1 MIQIRKFRLSD
12 YEEVVNL
19 WQKTGLVLRPGDDLE
34 GIRLKLKRDRD
45 LFLIAEKDHKIVGV
59 VIGAWDGRRGW
70 INHLA
75 VSPNFQRLGVA
86 RSLLDEVERRLAN
99 KGALKV
105 NAQVYRRNKVSLDF
119 FGALGYEVHADLLM
133 VGKTIRRRG

>member
-1 MIQIRKFRLSD
+1 VLRIRKFRLSD

-19 WQKTGLVLRPGDDLE
+19 WKKTGLVLRPGDDLE
-34 GIRLKLKRDRD
+34 GVGLKLKRDPD
-45 LFLIAEKDHKIVGV
+45 LFLIAEKDHKIVGAV
-59 VIGAWDGRRGW
+59 MGAWDGRRGW

-86 RSLLDEVERRLAN
+86 RSLLVEVEKRLAN

-105 NAQVYRRNKVSLDF
+105 NAQVYKRNKVSLDF
-119 FGALGYEVHADLLM
+119 FEALGYEVHADLLM
-133 VGKTIRRRG
+133 VGKTLRRRG

>member
-1 MIQIRKFRLSD
+1 LSD
-12 YEEVVNL
+12 YEEIVNL

>member
-12 YEEVVNL
+12 YEEIVNL

-75 VSPNFQRLGVA
+75 VSPNFRRLGVA
-86 RSLLDEVERRLAN
+86 RSLLDEVEKRLAN

-105 NAQVYRRNKVSLDF
+105 NAQVYRRNKRSLAF
-119 FGALGYEVHADLLM
+119 FRALGYEVHADLLM

>member
-1 MIQIRKFRLSD
+1 VIQIRKFRLSD

-34 GIRLKLKRDRD
+34 GIGLKLKRDRD

-59 VIGAWDGRRGW
+59 VMGAWDGRRGW

-75 VSPNFQRLGVA
+75 VSPNFQRLGVG
-86 RSLLDEVERRLAN
+86 RSLLDEVERRLAS

-105 NAQVYRRNKVSLDF
+105 NAQVHKRNKVSLDF

-133 VGKTIRRRG
+133 VGKTLRRRG

>member
-1 MIQIRKFRLSD
+1 VIQIRKFRLSD
-12 YEEVVNL
+12 YEEIVNL

-75 VSPNFQRLGVA
+75 VSPNFRRLGVA
-86 RSLLDEVERRLAN
+86 RSLLDEVEKRLAN

-105 NAQVYRRNKVSLDF
+105 NAQVYRRNKRSLAF
-119 FGALGYEVHADLLM
+119 FRALGYEVHADLLM

>member
-34 GIRLKLKRDRD
+34 GISLKLKRDRD

-75 VSPNFQRLGVA
+75 VSPNFQRLGVG
-86 RSLLDEVERRLAN
+86 RSLLDEV
-99 KGALKV
+99 
-105 NAQVYRRNKVSLDF
+105 
-119 FGALGYEVHADLLM
+119 
-133 VGKTIRRRG
+133 

>member
-1 MIQIRKFRLSD
+1 MIKIRKFLLSD

-19 WQKTGLVLRPGDDLE
+19 WQKSGLVLRPGDELE

-59 VIGAWDGRRGW
+59 VMGAWDGRRGW

-75 VSPNFQRLGVA
+75 VSPNFQRLGIG
-86 RSLLDEVERRLAN
+86 RSLLDEIEKRLAK

-105 NAQVYRRNKVSLDF
+105 NAQVHRWNKVSLDF
-119 FGALGYEVHADLLM
+119 FESLGYEVHADLLM
-133 VGKTIRRRG
+133 VGKTIKRRG

>member
-12 YEEVVNL
+12 YEEIVNL

>member
-19 WQKTGLVLRPGDDLE
+19 WQKTGLVFRPGDDLE
-34 GIRLKLKRDRD
+34 GISLKLKRDRD

-75 VSPNFQRLGVA
+75 VSLNFRRLGVA
-86 RSLLDEVERRLAN
+86 RSLLDEVEKRLAN

-105 NAQVYRRNKVSLDF
+105 NAQVYRRNKVSLAF

>member
-12 YEEVVNL
+12 YEEIVNL

-45 LFLIAEKDHKIVGV
+45 LFLIAERDHKIVGV

-75 VSPNFQRLGVA
+75 VSPNFRRLGVA
-86 RSLLDEVERRLAN
+86 RSLLDEVEKRLAN

-105 NAQVYRRNKVSLDF
+105 NAQVYRRNKRSLAF
-119 FGALGYEVHADLLM
+119 FRALGYEVHADLLM